1 MKKIFF
7 FFTVFMMLFT
17 TAALASE
24 KISPALDVIAEGS
37 TMIKS
42 AVTTDGELNFE
53 VGDFDA
59 PLLCHVSSI
68 VITELPSKEAGYLML
83 DNLYVVEN
91 QVIYRED
98 FDSLRLVSKNA
109 SPSASFKFKPNNQEY
124 EIECALISLKEKNLS
139 PTASNGIVVS
149 ASTIRNIACSGTL
162 LASDPEGE
170 ELIFEITK
178 QPKKGLVSLT
188 NINTGDYVYTP
199 YENKRGRDS
208 FCYRVRDSHGNYS
221 DECKVEIKIERKKSS
236 FVFNDVEN
244 TDLCAVISVCESG
257 IMEPTVNADKT
268 LSFSPDKEITREE
281 FIYLVMRTL
290 VSSDAPT
297 VEKTR
302 FADDCEI
309 TDKYKGYLESAFSL
323 GIIEGTREHDGVHI
337 RPKDSVTLAEGAV
350 IINNIIKRKSD
361 TPLTVFSDSDEIPVW
376 AKEDIDALCAAGII
390 KKDEGKIS
398 PNSPLT
404 RAQVAQIIMALI
416 KLKSK

>member
-7 FFTVFMMLFT
+7 FFTVFILLFT
-17 TAALASE
+17 SVAFASE
-24 KISPALDVIAEGS
+24 KISPALDVIAENN

-42 AVTTDGELNFE
+42 AVTTGGELNFE
-53 VGDFDA
+53 VGDFDE

-68 VITELPSKEAGYLML
+68 KITLLPDKATGYLML

-98 FDSLRLVSKNA
+98 FDALRLVSKNENPTA
-109 SPSASFKFKPNNQEY
+109 TFKFKPNDMEY
-124 EIECALISLKEKNLS
+124 EIECSLISLKEKNLA
-139 PTASNGIVVS
+139 PTASNGIMVS
-149 ASTIRNIACSGTL
+149 ASTIKNIECSGTL
-162 LASDPEGE
+162 LAQDPEGE

-188 NINTGDYVYTP
+188 NIKTGDYVYTP
-199 YENKRGRDS
+199 YENKKGRDS
-208 FCYRVRDSHGNYS
+208 FSYRVRDSHGNYS
-221 DECKVEIKIERKKSS
+221 PECEVEIKIERKKST
-236 FVFNDVEN
+236 FTFNDVDK
-244 TDLCAVISVCESG
+244 TDLCAVILACESG

-290 VSSDAPT
+290 VSSEAPI

-302 FADDCEI
+302 FADDSEI
-309 TDKYKGYLESAFSL
+309 TPKYKGYLESAFSL
-323 GIIEGTREHDGVHI
+323 GIVDGTREADGVHI

-350 IINNIIKRKSD
+350 IINNIINKKTD
-361 TPLTVFSDSDEIPVW
+361 TSLTIFEDFSEIPDW
-376 AKEDIDALCAAGII
+376 AREDIDALCASGVI
-390 KKDEGKIS
+390 KKDAGKIS
-398 PNSPLT
+398 PNAPLT

-416 KLKSK
+416 KLKK

>member
-7 FFTVFMMLFT
+7 FFSVFMMLFT
-17 TAALASE
+17 TLAFAGE
-24 KISPALDVIAEGS
+24 KLSPALDVIAEEN

-42 AVTTDGELNFE
+42 AVPTDGELCFE
-53 VGDFDA
+53 VDDFDA

-68 VITELPSKEAGYLML
+68 VITELPDKKAGYLML

-98 FDSLRLVSKNA
+98 FDSLRLVSKSE
-109 SPSASFKFKPNNQEY
+109 SPSASFRFKPNDREY

-139 PTASNGIVVS
+139 PTAGGGIVVS
-149 ASTIRNIACSGTL
+149 ASTIKNIACSGTL

-178 QPKKGLVSLT
+178 QPKKGLLTLT

-199 YENKRGRDS
+199 YENKRGSDS
-208 FCYRVRDSHGNYS
+208 FCYRVRDSHGGYS
-221 DECKVEIKIERKKSS
+221 EECKVEIKIERKKSS
-236 FVFNDVEN
+236 FVFSDVDD
-244 TDLCAVISVCESG
+244 TDLCAVISACESG

-290 VSSDAPT
+290 VSSEAPSI
-297 VEKTR
+297 EKTR
-302 FADDCEI
+302 FADDSEI

-323 GIIEGTREHDGVHI
+323 GIIEGTREADGVHI
-337 RPKDSVTLAEGAV
+337 HPKEPLTLAEGAV

-361 TPLTVFSDSDEIPVW
+361 TSLTIFSDSDEIPVW
-376 AKEDIDALCAAGII
+376 AKEDIDALCSAGII

>member
-7 FFTVFMMLFT
+7 FFTVIILLFT
-17 TAALASE
+17 SAAFASE
-24 KISPALDVIAEGS
+24 KISPAIDVIAEGS

-42 AVTTDGELNFE
+42 EVAKEGELSFE
-53 VGDFDA
+53 VDDFDA

-68 VITELPSKEAGYLML
+68 KITSLPDKNSGYLML

-98 FDSLRLVSKNA
+98 FDSLRLVSKSE
-109 SPSASFKFKPNNQEY
+109 SPSASFKFKPNDQEY
-124 EIECALISLKEKNLS
+124 EIECALISIKEKNLS
-139 PTASNGIVVS
+139 PTAGGGIIVS
-149 ASTIRNIACSGTL
+149 ASTIKNIACSGTL

-188 NINTGDYVYTP
+188 NAKTGDYIYTP

-208 FCYRVRDSHGNYS
+208 FSYRVRDSHGNYS
-221 DECKVEIKIERKKSS
+221 SECEVEIKIERKKSS
-236 FVFNDVEN
+236 FVFNDVSP

-257 IMEPTVNADKT
+257 MMEPTASVDNT
-268 LSFSPDKEITREE
+268 HSFSPDKEITREE

-290 VSSDAPT
+290 VSKDAPS

-302 FADDCEI
+302 FADDSEI
-309 TDKYKGYLESAFSL
+309 TPKYKGYLESAFSL
-323 GIIEGTREHDGVHI
+323 GIIEGTREADGVHI
-337 RPKDSVTLAEGAV
+337 RPKDSITLAEGAV
-350 IINNIIKRKSD
+350 IINNVINRKTD
-361 TPLTVFSDSDEIPVW
+361 TSLTVFLDSDEIPDW
-376 AKEDIDALCAAGII
+376 ARDDIDALCAIGVI

-416 KLKSK
+416 KLKK